1 MSDYNTGEAGLTD
14 EHVAQMQIPQLKGEL
29 RRRQLRLAGRKRELV
44 VLPRDVTVAQLL
56 AALRL
61 EREHGAQEDDP
72 DDNNDDDLEEDDD
85 DDEIGVVGD
94 RLDVNGPGNRN
105 LNYQDGGVRVT
116 PAIRRS
122 RQDKPKCTVLTL
134 KGIEDSLQ
142 KFSGDDLLS
151 INRWIEDFEE
161 MTDVCGWSDMHM
173 VVFAKKLLTGF
184 AQAFVRQE
192 RGMKCWAK
200 LRKALKDEFEHV
212 VSDQQIHRE
221 LARRTMRPDE
231 SLQQYMHSMREIAGQ
246 ARVDIQSQIG
256 YIIHGIPDEVINKA
270 MLYGARNM
278 QELKERFKQYE
289 AMKRDMKAETK
300 FGKRKDDMGRRS
312 EVRNQSRQTV
322 SDKRGCFSC
331 GSADHLSAMCP
342 EKEKGAKCFKC
353 NEFGH
358 MAAKCTVRPKKTDFI
373 SRPEKKEYEKE
384 VSIDD
389 CKFISVVDTD
399 SDLTLI
405 RSDEYAKLGLPSLGN
420 CKLNFEGLGST
431 DNETWGEFTKVMSVD
446 GYEFPITLH
455 VVSNKIMARHSLLLG
470 ADFLDQAELRV
481 KRAR

>member
-1 MSDYNTGEAGLTD
+1 
-14 EHVAQMQIPQLKGEL
+14 
-29 RRRQLRLAGRKRELV
+29 
-44 VLPRDVTVAQLL
+44 
-56 AALRL
+56 
-61 EREHGAQEDDP
+61 
-72 DDNNDDDLEEDDD
+72 
-85 DDEIGVVGD
+85 
-94 RLDVNGPGNRN
+94 
-105 LNYQDGGVRVT
+105 
-116 PAIRRS
+116 
-122 RQDKPKCTVLTL
+122 
-134 KGIEDSLQ
+134 
-142 KFSGDDLLS
+142 
-151 INRWIEDFEE
+151 

-256 YIIHGIPDEVINKA
+256 YIIQGIPDEVINKA

-358 MAAKCTVRPKKTDFI
+358 MAAKCTARPKKTDFI